1 VISGTVASGGDVV
14 ADDALIADF
23 RERWPKLVGIEME
36 AGGCATAVH
45 DNIYKPDFLMI
56 KAVSD
61 HGKDKKDQ
69 SILPWR
75 EYAYV
80 AAATFTVE
88 LIRSGP
94 APAVKK

>member
-1 VISGTVASGGDVV
+1 
-14 ADDALIADF
+14 
-23 RERWPKLVGIEME
+23 ME

-45 DNIYKPDFLMI
+45 DNVNKPDFLMI

-61 HGKDKKDQ
+61 HGKDKKDPVA
-69 SILPWR
+69 LPWR

-80 AAATFTVE
+80 TAATFAVE